1 MKRRLF
7 LPSAPVH
14 PVCHVAGGRLL
25 VPARRC
31 PRAGERRIPPRS
43 DAIRN
48 GHSRRLPAL
57 ADPDGG
63 ARPARPWART
73 FPKGQRRP
81 GVRRRTKRRSPH
93 APAAPVRRASG
104 GGPPPSPSLLAGPCR
119 IPSASSRDDRL
130 TAFPHM
136 TPSGNRAK
144 DTPTLGPCRARAAKR
159 TESSVLPASGHPE
172 TRARRTCSPK
182 TGEVSPFVPAP
193 AGGNHG
199 SSQEAVV

>member
-7 LPSAPVH
+7 LPLHLFILFATLLA
-14 PVCHVAGGRLL
+14 AGYW
-25 VPARRC
+25 C
-31 PRAGERRIPPRS
+31 PRA
-43 DAIRN
+43 DAHEPEKGAFRHAPTQYETVIQDVYQP
-48 GHSRRLPAL
+48 LL
-57 ADPDGG
+57 IQT
-63 ARPARPWART
+63 ARPARPRART

>member
-7 LPSAPVH
+7 LPLHLFILFATLLA
-14 PVCHVAGGRLL
+14 AGCW
-25 VPARRC
+25 C
-31 PRAGERRIPPRS
+31 PRA
-43 DAIRN
+43 DA
-48 GHSRRLPAL
+48 HEPEK
-57 ADPDGG
+57 G
-63 ARPARPWART
+63 AFR
-73 FPKGQRRP
+73 
-81 GVRRRTKRRSPH
+81 H
-93 APAAPVRRASG
+93 APTQYETVIQDVYQPLLIQTEVRVPHVRGHEPVRRASG

>member
-7 LPSAPVH
+7 LPLHLFILFATLLA
-14 PVCHVAGGRLL
+14 AGCWCPR
-25 VPARRC
+25 AM

-43 DAIRN
+43 NAIRN
-48 GHSRRLPAL
+48 GHPRRLPAL

-63 ARPARPWART
+63 ARPARPRART

-144 DTPTLGPCRARAAKR
+144 DTPTLGPCRARRRETDRILCPPRER
-159 TESSVLPASGHPE
+159 TPGNTRPPNVLPE
-172 TRARRTCSPK
+172 N
-182 TGEVSPFVPAP
+182 GEVSPFVPAP

>member
-7 LPSAPVH
+7 LPLHLFILFATLLAAGCWCPRADAHEPEKGAFRHAPTQYETVIQDIYQPLLIQTEVRVPHVRGHELSQKDNDAPVH
-14 PVCHVAGGRLL
+14 DAGQSAAPPMLPPLL
-25 VPARRC
+25 S
-31 PRAGERRIPPRS
+31 AG
-43 DAIRN
+43 
-48 GHSRRLPAL
+48 LPAVVPL
-57 ADPDGG
+57 PL
-63 ARPARPWART
+63 RPSWRGLVV
-73 FPKGQRRP
+73 FPL
-81 GVRRRTKRRSPH
+81 
-93 APAAPVRRASG
+93 
-104 GGPPPSPSLLAGPCR
+104 PPPAM
-119 IPSASSRDDRL
+119 